1 MKNVT
6 LKEMFDILVNC
17 IINDKDYPIF
27 YYRREGETGHP
38 EYIEITEVDLIRGRF
53 ITIDDDFSEY
63 EWELE
68 KSNIYMEEK

>member
-27 YYRREGETGHP
+27 YYRREWETGHP
-38 EYIEITEVDLIRGRF
+38 EYIEIAEVDLIRGRF
-53 ITIDDDFSEY
+53 VTIDDDFSEY
-63 EWELE
+63 EWELK

>member
-27 YYRREGETGHP
+27 YYRREWETGHP

-53 ITIDDDFSEY
+53 VTIDDDFSEY
-63 EWELE
+63 EWELK

>member
-6 LKEMFDILVNC
+6 LKEMLDILVDC

-27 YYRREGETGHP
+27 YYRREWEKGNI
-38 EYIEITEVDLIRGRF
+38 EYIRIQEVDLLDTRF
-53 ITIDDDFSEY
+53 KTVDDDFSEY